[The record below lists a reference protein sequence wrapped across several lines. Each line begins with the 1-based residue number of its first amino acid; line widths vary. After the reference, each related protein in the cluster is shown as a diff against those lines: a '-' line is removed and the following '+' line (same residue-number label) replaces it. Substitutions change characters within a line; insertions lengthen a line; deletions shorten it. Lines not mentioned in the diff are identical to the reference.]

1 VEGEKRVSKMAEGL
15 GGEFTYCTLGEP
27 LDLEKMLSGE
37 SLPDFGA
44 LGVWLFHTATGA
56 SLPSAPQD
64 APEFYL
70 GEAANAHVWLIYQ
83 PSLGFLKSPEAA
95 LTLSRARQFA
105 EWGRARADNK
115 RHLVFAPAKY
125 LSNKQLTELGVD
137 YAPLPFALYREA

>member
-1 VEGEKRVSKMAEGL
+1 MAEGL

-44 LGVWLFHTATGA
+44 LGAWLFHTATGA
-56 SLPSAPQD
+56 TLPPAPQA

-83 PSLGFLKSPEAA
+83 PSLGFLKSPDAA

-105 EWGRARADNK
+105 EWGRARAANK

-137 YAPLPFALYREA
+137 YVPLPFALYRES